1 MSVTSMCYMEILLL
15 KHFPSFTQLWMGW
28 MARLWSETIFS
39 IWIVVYYFTSVHLF
53 INIDTLV
60 FPILGN
66 FKWCWFSIVRLPV
79 LAGAAGALGATY
91 CSPYFAVDGA
101 YNARPSGQI
110 SSLTTAPRS
119 VFSPPF
125 QDIPVSLVFFFV
137 LACAYHTCSTCFF
150 HSFANTSCSCLVL
163 LNGDIATFCSA
174 MTYSWYV
181 NSDSMME
188 CQDKCDPYFSLE
200 EKLVLVA

>member
-39 IWIVVYYFTSVHLF
+39 IWIVVYYFTSVHLI

-60 FPILGN
+60 FLYWVI

-110 SSLTTAPRS
+110 SSLTAAPRS

-125 QDIPVSLVFFFV
+125 QDIPRFISILLRAGLCVSYLFHMFLSF
-137 LACAYHTCSTCFF
+137 LCIYIILLPCF
-150 HSFANTSCSCLVL
+150 A
-163 LNGDIATFCSA
+163 
-174 MTYSWYV
+174 
-181 NSDSMME
+181 
-188 CQDKCDPYFSLE
+188 
-200 EKLVLVA
+200 